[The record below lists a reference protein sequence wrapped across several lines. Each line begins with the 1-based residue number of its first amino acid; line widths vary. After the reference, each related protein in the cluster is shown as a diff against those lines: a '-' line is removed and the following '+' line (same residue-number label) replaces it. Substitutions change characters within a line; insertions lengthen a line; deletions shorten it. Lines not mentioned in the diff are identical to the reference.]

1 MTAGKV
7 AGRTDGGRKVS
18 GRKVSGRPGDVAKV
32 VERRLGRPPDTD
44 SADTRRVI
52 LRIARETFSVSGY
65 EMTTNR
71 DIATRAGVTPG
82 ALYHYFGS
90 KLDLY
95 LAVHEATQEL
105 VYSRFTEA
113 IVGRGTFVEQFDA
126 ILDVAHELNKTDP
139 SVARFLGAVR
149 VDTRRHPEMRASVAP
164 RSRQRETFFADMVEL
179 GVSTGEIA
187 AERRPIVFAFI
198 LTVLVG
204 LTDAVSD
211 DPKVQSQAIAGIKDA
226 VPGLLAPGVRRR

>member
-1 MTAGKV
+1 MVGHTRDV
-7 AGRTDGGRKVS
+7 TTRKVV
-18 GRKVSGRPGDVAKV
+18 GRRMDAVKV

-44 SADTRRVI
+44 SADTRRAI

-95 LAVHEATQEL
+95 LAVHEATQDL

-113 IVGRGTFVEQFDA
+113 IVGRETFVEQFDA
-126 ILDVAHELNKTDP
+126 ILDVAHELNKTDA

-164 RSRQRETFFADMVEL
+164 RSRQREKFFANMVEL

-187 AERRPIVFAFI
+187 PERRPVVFAFI

-211 DPKVQSQAIAGIKDA
+211 DPKVQSQAITGIKDA
-226 VPGLLAPGVRRR
+226 VSGLLHPRDPRR

>member
-1 MTAGKV
+1 MVGHTRDV
-7 AGRTDGGRKVS
+7 TTRKVV
-18 GRKVSGRPGDVAKV
+18 GRRVEAAKV

-44 SADTRRVI
+44 SADTRRAI

-95 LAVHEATQEL
+95 LAVHEATQDL

-113 IVGRGTFVEQFDA
+113 IVGRETFVEQFDA
-126 ILDVAHELNKTDP
+126 ILDVAHELNKTDA

-164 RSRQRETFFADMVEL
+164 RSRQREKFFANMVEH
-179 GVSTGEIA
+179 GVSTGEIDP
-187 AERRPIVFAFI
+187 ERRPIVFAFI

-211 DPKVQSQAIAGIKDA
+211 DPKVQSQAITGIKDA
-226 VPGLLAPGVRRR
+226 VSGLLHPGVPRR

>member
-1 MTAGKV
+1 VRLAEK
-7 AGRTDGGRKVS
+7 
-18 GRKVSGRPGDVAKV
+18 
-32 VERRLGRPPDTD
+32 RLGRPPDTD
-44 SADTRRVI
+44 SADTRREI

-95 LAVHEATQEL
+95 LAVHEATQDL
-105 VYSRFTEA
+105 VYTRFSEA
-113 IVGRGTFVEQFDA
+113 IAGLETFVGQFDA
-126 ILDVAHELNKTDP
+126 ILDVAHELNKTDA

-164 RSRQRETFFADMVEL
+164 RSRQREKFFANMVEL

-187 AERRPIVFAFI
+187 PERRPVVFAFI

-211 DPKVQSQAIAGIKDA
+211 DPKVQSQAITGIKDA
-226 VPGLLAPGVRRR
+226 VSGLLHPRVPR